1 MSNKHQATLRP
12 FIALAMQGAFVASGI
27 AQSSSDACSFNAAYQ
42 YPVNNS
48 CVFSG
53 FDKPSGYVAN
63 LSPGTCGGGNY
74 DDAFGWFTA
83 TSTTTIITYDP
94 DNLFHNP
101 IMHLYSGTCASL
113 TYLACANAN
122 GNGGNETITWTTT
135 VGVNYLVR
143 IQRSG
148 TNSSMDGRLC
158 VWSPPPPPSN
168 DDCGNA
174 IDLPVFDAC
183 FMQTFTN
190 VSATPS
196 GTTPAPTCSSAP
208 NTDVWFRFV
217 APASGA
223 VRIYS
228 ETGSLTDGAMQLY
241 TGSCG
246 AMTLVPGGCDDDGGV
261 DPNTLMPYLD
271 YRCSPLTGGATY
283 YIRFW
288 GYNNNAGTFGLCVYG
303 PDVFPTPIQDCS
315 GGFTVCSSGAINN
328 ASDWR
333 GCSADLG
340 GSNRGCLLNNERQGT
355 WYYFSPQTTGNLGFT
370 LQPTNHIGQPANVD
384 YDFAIWGPMSTIT
397 CPPAGAPIRCSY
409 AYPPSAGTWLTGM
422 ATGNADVSEAANG
435 AGVNGFVAPITVGA
449 GDVGQIYIMYVDNF
463 DQDGQSF
470 NLTWNLSTP
479 DQLDCTLLP
488 IVMIDI
494 EAFQQQ
500 DRVMVQWSAKEL
512 AANDRF
518 LVERSPDGRTFLPIG
533 AIPVS
538 SSGTTRTSHEFEDP
552 RPENGPNYYRVIAVA
567 GDGTS
572 TTSEVAKV
580 HFRRHAQALMILPN
594 PAADLIHVLTTEDVV
609 NEVGEIRLHDGSGRM
624 VGHRKRSTDA
634 GPIRVPIGDLDAGYY
649 TLLLL
654 DGSGAPLGT
663 GRFMK
668 E

>member
-1 MSNKHQATLRP
+1 MRNKHHGILRT
-12 FIALAMQGAFVASGI
+12 FGTAVLGTWAALVG
-27 AQSSSDACSFNAAYQ
+27 AQSSSDACSFNPAYQ

-48 CVFSG
+48 CVFTA
-53 FDKPSGYVAN
+53 FDKPSGYVPN
-63 LSPGTCGGGNY
+63 LAPATCGGGNF
-74 DDAFGWFTA
+74 DDAFAWFTA
-83 TSTTTIITYDP
+83 TATTTVITYDP

-122 GNGGNETITWTTT
+122 GNGGNETITWNTT
-135 VGVNYLVR
+135 VGVNYLIR

-168 DDCGNA
+168 DNCANA

-183 FMQTFTN
+183 FLQTFTN

-196 GTTPAPTCSSAP
+196 STSPAPTCSSAP
-208 NTDVWFRFV
+208 NTDVWFRFI

-241 TGSCG
+241 TGGCG
-246 AMTLVPGGCDDDGGV
+246 ALTLVPGGCDDDGGV

-271 YRCSPLTGGATY
+271 FRCNPLTGGTTY

-288 GYNNNAGTFGLCVYG
+288 GYNNNTGTFGLCVYG

-328 ASDWR
+328 SSDWR

-340 GSNRGCLLNNERQGT
+340 ASNRGCLLNNERQGT

-370 LQPTNHIGQPANVD
+370 LQPTNQMGQPTNVD
-384 YDFAIWGPMSTIT
+384 YDFAVWGPMSTII
-397 CPPAGAPIRCSY
+397 CPPVGAPIRCSY
-409 AYPPSAGTWLTGM
+409 AYPPSAGTWQTGM
-422 ATGNADVSEAANG
+422 ATGNADVSEG
-435 AGVNGFVAPITVGA
+435 ASGTGVNGFVAPITVTA
-449 GDVGQIYIMYVDNF
+449 GEVGQIYVMFIDNF
-463 DQDGQSF
+463 EQDGQSF
-470 NLTWNLSTP
+470 NLTWSLSTP

-488 IVMIDI
+488 IALEAI
-494 EAFQQQ
+494 EAVQEH
-500 DRVMVQWSAKEL
+500 DLVMVRWTAQEVSS
-512 AANDRF
+512 NHHF
-518 LVERSPDGRTFLPIG
+518 LVERSTDGRSFLPIG
-533 AIPVS
+533 SVQPQADENP
-538 SSGTTRTSHEFEDP
+538 RTQHQFEDR
-552 RPENGPNYYRVIAVA
+552 RPENGFNYYRVTAAA
-567 GDGTS
+567 GDGT
-572 TTSEVAKV
+572 TAFSEVARV
-580 HFRRHAQALMILPN
+580 HFKRNAQALMILPN
-594 PAADLIHVLTTEDVV
+594 PASDLIRILAAGNLA
-609 NEVGEIRLHDGSGRM
+609 NEASEIRLHDGSGRM
-624 VGHRKRSTDA
+624 VRHRRQPLNEA
-634 GPIRVPIGDLDAGYY
+634 PLHFPIGDLDAGYY
-649 TLLLL
+649 TVTLL
-654 DGSGAPLGT
+654 DGTGAPIGT